1 MTEKLLSV
9 THALIASKLNIDV
22 EIVVIVCVCVCVR
35 AIRDNH
41 ANTRPD
47 QSTFFVAV
55 PWHLPLLHPKTYRE
69 WFSVKVPGDAPRLRV
84 TFDRLVEPGIE
95 LGTRTNCM
103 YYQPSSSS

>member
-1 MTEKLLSV
+1 M
-9 THALIASKLNIDV
+9 
-22 EIVVIVCVCVCVR
+22 
-35 AIRDNH
+35 
-41 ANTRPD
+41 NTRPD

-103 YYQPSSSS
+103 YYQPSSSASVTAFSQHQFLNIEVHQEQTSTLY